1 MNSHGISVVP
11 PFGARRYLHKFVKL
25 LDVNITT
32 FPLQEQMQ
40 DLLTV
45 KIRTYKN
52 NKFRERE
59 RCIPPYSCHGKLQDL
74 DGVRTQHHGYP
85 SPCRFCHILYSY
97 KSLAHLDQLFSWAVE
112 PSISQR
118 VPYLYH
124 SQQLVFVAWAV
135 ILKIH

>member
-40 DLLTV
+40 DLLRV

-59 RCIPPYSCHGKLQDL
+59 RERERDAYPPIPVMENC
-74 DGVRTQHHGYP
+74 RTWMVFA
-85 SPCRFCHILYSY
+85 R
-97 KSLAHLDQLFSWAVE
+97 
-112 PSISQR
+112 SIM
-118 VPYLYH
+118 
-124 SQQLVFVAWAV
+124 V
-135 ILKIH
+135 ILLLVGFATSFILTNPWLI